1 MLCSG
6 AIVPNDSQVDTA
18 LHRCRQLSYLHS
30 RSSPLP
36 RYNSVDFPH
45 TSSATLKRSESFK
58 TTTIKGTRVQPTV
71 FLSRVPPFTLCIC
84 ATNVSHAQFEVPQ
97 IALQLHHLAQE
108 RNPHRRRQESAR
120 CCLPIFS
127 CRWHFLFA
135 KHRVFSSHEHVVD
148 KRRTYTVHHSWS
160 CSPTIASR
168 SSSSPSH

>member
-1 MLCSG
+1 MDACSSSP
-6 AIVPNDSQVDTA
+6 IVPNDSQDDTA
-18 LHRCRQLSYLHS
+18 LHRCRQLSNLHS

-71 FLSRVPPFTLCIC
+71 FLSRVPPFTLCIH
-84 ATNVSHAQFEVPQ
+84 ATNVSYAQFEVPQ
-97 IALQLHHLAQE
+97 VALQLRHPAQE

-127 CRWHFLFA
+127 FRWHFLCS
-135 KHRVFSSHEHVVD
+135 KHCIFSSHQHTLN
-148 KRRTYTVHHSWS
+148 KRHTHTQF
-160 CSPTIASR
+160 TILRVAL
-168 SSSSPSH
+168 